1 MNETGTKKKRV
12 MLLHL
17 PQELFGAVVRS
28 DFELWL
34 VPLLSLLRA
43 LSRGARAMCAV
54 VARELHGARL
64 TKVLAAREALPHW
77 LPAVRDASMHEWALH
92 AMRLV
97 RKGWGQRWSDA
108 LRHGNLRTLNEAA
121 EMEEEMQRCFGLVSF
136 VKDETF
142 LDEAGAHFRTVVGK
156 GEEMRHTSDKIFHVD
171 LATVRA
177 LPGVDLDTCAALF
190 YLQRGSRLLDAGSTW
205 GLTDLVPRALSVQRR
220 IIEIRDFALREQG
233 CEDFSARLK
242 ARFGV
247 TFTSKLHF
255 DVCTLLTNYKT
266 LVPDSRMGQDYQ
278 IGKLAGEFAS
288 SRRCVLQQFENKKA
302 AAEVEKKLKAC
313 LPLKI
318 MKDR

>member
-1 MNETGTKKKRV
+1 

-28 DFELWL
+28 DFELWV

-43 LSRGARAMCAV
+43 LSHGARAMCAV

-64 TKVLAAREALPHW
+64 AKVLAAREALPHW
-77 LPAVRDASMHEWALH
+77 LPAVRDASMHVWASH

-97 RKGWGQRWSDA
+97 RKGWTQRWSDA
-108 LRHGNLRTLNEAA
+108 LRRGSTRTLNEAA
-121 EMEEEMQRCFGLVSF
+121 DMEEEMQRCFGLVTF
-136 VKDETF
+136 VDDDTF
-142 LDEAGAHFRTVVGK
+142 LGCAGAHFRTAVDK
-156 GEEMRHTSDKIFHVD
+156 GEEMRHTSDVIFHVD

-177 LPGVDLDTCAALF
+177 LPGVDLDACAALF

-205 GLTDLVPRALSVQRR
+205 GLSDLVPRALSVQRR
-220 IIEIRDFALREQG
+220 ILAIRDFALREQG

-242 ARFGV
+242 ARFDV

-266 LVPDSRMGQDYQ
+266 LVPDSRMAQDYK
-278 IGKLAGEFAS
+278 IGKLAEEFAS
-288 SRRCVLQQFENKKA
+288 TRRRVLQQFENKKV

-313 LPLKI
+313 LPLKV